1 MTTQETNNHTVQ
13 DLVERELDESS
24 VAEVGRMMIR
34 MFNELK
40 EELKEDI
47 QI

>member
-1 MTTQETNNHTVQ
+1 
-13 DLVERELDESS
+13 VESEGEKSPLAI
-24 VAEVGRMMIR
+24 VRMMIR

-47 QI
+47 QKKKNLNES